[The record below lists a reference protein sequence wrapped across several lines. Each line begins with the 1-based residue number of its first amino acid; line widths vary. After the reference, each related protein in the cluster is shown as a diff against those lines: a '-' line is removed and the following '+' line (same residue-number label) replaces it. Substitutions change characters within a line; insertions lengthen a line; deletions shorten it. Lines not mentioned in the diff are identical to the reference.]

1 MRKPVNFFHLLSEQS
16 DYLLLCM
23 KKLHEY
29 CCDFD
34 DKTAEEIISLEDDAD
49 MVRHIMI
56 DEINR
61 TFITPLNREDLF
73 NLSRLLDDIIDYA
86 KTSVDEIR
94 LFKLSPN
101 QDMKDMTQLLYEMA
115 SHIKKAVQ
123 NMEHYRNI
131 AESEAFHVKR
141 MENEVGKRSYSAL
154 ATLFEHEDFRTIFKY
169 REIYRHLN
177 HTADIAD
184 AAMDYLLDILV
195 KM

>member
-1 MRKPVNFFHLLSEQS
+1 
-16 DYLLLCM
+16 M
-23 KKLHEY
+23 KKLHDY
-29 CCDFD
+29 CNTFD
-34 DKTAEEIISLEDDAD
+34 DKLADEIIQLEDDAD
-49 MVRHIMI
+49 MVRRIMI

-94 LFKLSPN
+94 LFKLVPN
-101 QDMKDMTQLLYEMA
+101 QDMKDMTRLLFEMA

-123 NMEHYRNI
+123 NMEQHRNI
-131 AESEAFHVKR
+131 AEDEAFRVKR

-154 ATLFEHEDFRTIFKY
+154 ADLFENEDFRTIFKY